1 MSALTAVWEDEAE
14 GWTLRMK
21 DLCQATG
28 ISRQVVHFYIQQGLL
43 PAGKKTGQNMAYYS
57 QEHVRRIELIR
68 KLQEERF
75 LPLKAI
81 KALFDEQETSFTP
94 SQRGF
99 LRTLRSSILE
109 DEVTEVQ
116 SFASADDL
124 ASRFDIEPRD
134 IEELISEG
142 LIHPQS
148 ADGEGLRLRPTDLEW
163 IEILANLRQ
172 VGLTRELGFQVGD
185 LRGFGDSMNAL
196 IRWEVDLITKRLSIL
211 NADDA
216 GQRIRHALPVVHQL
230 IAHIHQSK
238 IEDLLS
244 AL

>member
-1 MSALTAVWEDEAE
+1 MSALTAVWEDETE
-14 GWTLRMK
+14 SWTLRMK

-28 ISRQVVHFYIQQGLL
+28 ISRQVVHVYIQQGLL
-43 PAGKKTGQNMAYYS
+43 PPGKKTGQNMAYYS
-57 QEHVRRIELIR
+57 EEHVRRIELIR

-81 KALFDEQETSFTP
+81 KALFDEQETSFTQ

-99 LRTLRSSILE
+99 LRTLRNSILQ

-116 SFASADDL
+116 IFESADSL
-124 ASRFDIEPRD
+124 AQRFGIEPLD
-134 IEELISEG
+134 IEELIAEG
-142 LIHPQS
+142 LIHPQTAES
-148 ADGEGLRLRPTDLEW
+148 SELRLRPADLQW
-163 IEILANLRQ
+163 IEILSNLRK

-185 LRGFGDSMNAL
+185 LKGFGDSMNAL
-196 IRWEVDLITKRLSIL
+196 IRWEVDLITKRLSLL

-216 GQRIRHALPVVHQL
+216 GQRIRDALPVVHQL

>member
-1 MSALTAVWEDEAE
+1 MSALTAVWEDETE
-14 GWTLRMK
+14 SWTLRMK
-21 DLCQATG
+21 DLCRATG

-43 PAGKKTGQNMAYYS
+43 PPGKKTGQNMAYYS
-57 QEHVRRIELIR
+57 EEHVRRIELIR

-99 LRTLRSSILE
+99 LRNLRSSILE
-109 DEVTEVQ
+109 DEVTEVK
-116 SFASADDL
+116 SFASADQL
-124 ASRFDIEPRD
+124 AKQYNIETADIQ
-134 IEELISEG
+134 ELIAEG
-142 LIHPQS
+142 LIHPQV
-148 ADGEGLRLRPTDLEW
+148 AQGNELRLRPTDLEW
-163 IEILANLRQ
+163 IEILSNLRK
-172 VGLTRELGFQVGD
+172 VGLTRELGFQVED
-185 LRGFGDSMNAL
+185 LKGFGDSMNTL

-211 NADDA
+211 HADDA
-216 GQRIRHALPVVHQL
+216 GQRIRDALPVVHQL
-230 IAHIHQSK
+230 LAHIHQSK